1 MEQER
6 RTNWDGNIFC
16 SKSVGNPKMTDIDTT
31 KKIRQDI
38 FRALLKVD
46 KIPDSKERDVLM
58 NELRRAKLA
67 VAQLLAVLGDKNAYT
82 TKD

>member
-1 MEQER
+1 
-6 RTNWDGNIFC
+6 
-16 SKSVGNPKMTDIDTT
+16 MTDIDTT

-67 VAQLLAVLGDKNAYT
+67 VAQLLAVLGDKNAYIEKST
-82 TKD
+82 SDRQ

>member
-1 MEQER
+1 
-6 RTNWDGNIFC
+6 
-16 SKSVGNPKMTDIDTT
+16 MTDIDTT

-82 TKD
+82 EKSTSG

>member
-1 MEQER
+1 
-6 RTNWDGNIFC
+6 
-16 SKSVGNPKMTDIDTT
+16 MTDIDTT

>member
-1 MEQER
+1 
-6 RTNWDGNIFC
+6 
-16 SKSVGNPKMTDIDTT
+16 MTDIDTT

-46 KIPDSKERDVLM
+46 KIPDSKERDVLI

-67 VAQLLAVLGDKNAYT
+67 VAQLQAVLGDKNAYT
-82 TKD
+82 YRD

>member
-1 MEQER
+1 
-6 RTNWDGNIFC
+6 
-16 SKSVGNPKMTDIDTT
+16 MTPIATA

-46 KIPDSKERDVLM
+46 KIPDSKERDVLV

-67 VAQLLAVLGDKNAYT
+67 VAQLQTVLGDGSAYT